1 MKTYLDCIPC
11 FFKQGLA
18 SARILGTDE
27 KVQKHIV
34 DNIAKVIPS
43 FPLLSTPPEMGKII
57 YDIIKDAL
65 QKDDPFRELKQ
76 KSNSLVL
83 EIYGDMKKEIQNSSD
98 RLLTSLNFSIAGNI
112 IDYGANHSLKLE
124 KEIESITRKSKKVS
138 RNSVNFQYAKFKK
151 KLEKA
156 GLILFIGDNAG
167 EIALDKLFVEE
178 IKRMYPGKR
187 MVYAVRE
194 KPVINDATLED
205 ARFVGLDKTVEVIS
219 SGSIIPGT
227 SLKRCNKEFISLFK
241 DADII
246 ISKGQG
252 NFETLSDE
260 PEPIFFLLTVKCGV
274 VAKMLNAE
282 TGDIVLKEN
291 KNGSRTL

>member
-138 RNSVNFQYAKFKK
+138 RNSINFQYAKFKK

>member
-205 ARFVGLDKTVEVIS
+205 ARFVGMDKTVEVIS